1 MVGAT
6 EMNAQ
11 RMVSGHR
18 LSEIPYHPD
27 SHRQF
32 EALADLPWAM
42 FLDSGRPGSQQ
53 GRYDILV
60 ADPRATLVTRGAET
74 LICGEGSARRSRR
87 PPLELLR
94 ELLGEPYGDFS
105 PLPFRGGAVGLFG
118 YELCCDP
125 ANPHAGDSAAGRFPD
140 MAIGIYDWA
149 LVSDHQTRRCW
160 LASSHLTPALARQ
173 WSRLVA
179 RFTQLPAKRKR
190 TPYRAH
196 GPVGTNSGLQA
207 YAAAFRRIKHYLRE
221 GDCYQVNLTRE
232 FSVPVSGD
240 PWLAYQRLRE
250 ISPAPFSAYL
260 KLPWGEVLSVSP
272 ERFIRVTRGEVETMP
287 IKGTRPRSEHPPTDR
302 RLARELSESQKD
314 RAENLMIV
322 DLLRNDLGRHCVPG
336 SVRVPRLFEVQSLA
350 NVHHLVTTIRADLP
364 VDGDPLTLLGGAF
377 PGGSITGA
385 PKRRAMQVIRELE
398 PHRRGVYCGSI
409 GYLGYDGSLDTS
421 ITIRTLLQQDGVARF
436 WAGGG
441 VVADSQLEGE
451 YQETLDKAAGMLR
464 LMREAGASLNSR
476 AAG

>member
-1 MVGAT
+1 MST
-6 EMNAQ
+6 Q
-11 RMVSGHR
+11 RMTPGHR
-18 LSEIPYHPD
+18 LTEIPYHPD
-27 SHRQF
+27 SSQLF
-32 EALADLPWAM
+32 EVVADLPWAM
-42 FLDSGRPGSQQ
+42 FLDSGRPGSQR

-60 ADPRATLVTRGAET
+60 ADPRVTLITRGEET
-74 LICGEGSARRSRR
+74 VICGEGFARRSRR
-87 PPLELLR
+87 PALELLR
-94 ELLGEPYGDFS
+94 ELLGETYCDHS

-125 ANPHAGDSAAGRFPD
+125 VNPHAVDSTAGRFPD
-140 MAIGIYDWA
+140 MAVGIYDWA

-179 RFTQLPAKRKR
+179 RFTQLPAVRER
-190 TPYRAH
+190 APYRAH
-196 GPVGTNSGLQA
+196 GPVESNLGLAA

-232 FSVPVSGD
+232 FNVPVSGD
-240 PWLAYQRLRE
+240 PWLAYQHLRE

-272 ERFIRVTRGEVETMP
+272 ERFLQIAQGAVETSP
-287 IKGTRPRSEHPPTDR
+287 IKGTRPRNEHPQTDR
-302 RLARELSESQKD
+302 RLARELAESEKD

-322 DLLRNDLGRHCVPG
+322 DLLRNDLGRYCQPG
-336 SVRVPRLFEVQSLA
+336 SVRVPRLFEVQSFS

-364 VDGDPLTLLGGAF
+364 PAGDPLALFGGAF

-409 GYLGYDGSLDTS
+409 GYLGYDGTLDTN
-421 ITIRTLLQQDGVARF
+421 IAIRTLLQQDGVARF

-441 VVADSQLEGE
+441 VVADSQLEAE

-464 LMREAGASLNSR
+464 LMQESGASLLGTR
-476 AAG
+476 DAG